1 VKKAMQDKALGLKLV
16 ALAVAMFGF
25 GFALVP
31 LYDVFCDITG
41 LGGRTESEAAQVV
54 ERVDADR
61 EVRLEF
67 VASLGRGA
75 PWRFEPAVS
84 SMRVHPGQIYTAYFR
99 AENLRDEALTGQAV
113 PSVAPG
119 LAARYLRKIECFC
132 FTQQDFAAREARD
145 MPVVFLIEPEL
156 PEHIDTLTLSYTFFA
171 VAPEGGP
178 SAPGDSAAAHAVAA
192 GRADLHGVVED

>member
-1 VKKAMQDKALGLKLV
+1 MLV
-16 ALAVAMFGF
+16 PLGF

-41 LGGRTESEAAQVV
+41 LGGRTESEAAEVV
-54 ERVDADR
+54 ERIDADR

-84 SMRVHPGQIYTAYFR
+84 SMRIHPGQIYTAYFR

-119 LAARYLRKIECFC
+119 IAARHLRKIECFC
-132 FTQQDFAAREARD
+132 FTQQDFAPREARD

-171 VAPEGGP
+171 VAHEGA
-178 SAPGDSAAAHAVAA
+178 APMSGEATGAHEA
-192 GRADLHGVVED
+192 GAGHGALHGARGTVED